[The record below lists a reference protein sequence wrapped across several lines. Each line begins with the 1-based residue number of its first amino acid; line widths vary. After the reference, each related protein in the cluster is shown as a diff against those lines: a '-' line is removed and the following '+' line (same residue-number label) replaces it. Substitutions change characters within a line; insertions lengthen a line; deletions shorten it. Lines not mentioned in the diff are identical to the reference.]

1 MACSS
6 SSGAGIS
13 YPLELADQLP
23 LHFEESSDSS
33 SSLPDDAGRKI
44 HLDISVSRYIAN
56 ELDGVR
62 VRIEADDAID
72 VTRKIFAYITLPLD
86 PQSGDRTA
94 AFDHIC
100 SPSDLEEYP
109 ADNPLPGITPEW
121 LRLNYVDVILRSW
134 DEAVDLITQVKL
146 DVKALITTLNTMD
159 SLGSYEAV
167 WVTE

>member
-23 LHFEESSDSS
+23 LQFEIGESS
-33 SSLPDDAGRKI
+33 SSEVAGEERKL

-62 VRIEADDAID
+62 VRIEADDAIN
-72 VTRKIFAYITLPLD
+72 VTLKVFAYVTLPMN
-86 PQSGDRTA
+86 PQTGERTA
-94 AFDHIC
+94 MFSHIC

-109 ADNPLPGITPEW
+109 ADAPLPGITPEW
-121 LRLNYVDVILRSW
+121 LRLPYVDVILRSW
-134 DEAVDLITQVKL
+134 DEAVDLITRVKA
-146 DVKALITTLNTMD
+146 DVKALIATLNTMD
-159 SLGSYEAV
+159 TLQSHEAV
-167 WVTE
+167 WITD